1 MHAPCSLQFIDPANN
16 LIKHFGKRVK
26 VQKDFAVD
34 EGGRKLYSLKDLP
47 LNRAILDI
55 GDQTI
60 IEYSK
65 IIEKSATS
73 VLNGPMGKFEEPDF
87 EKGTLE
93 VFKAMSSSSGFTF
106 LGGGDTGTALATLGF
121 SPKDFSFVS
130 LSGKAS
136 LKYLSGKKLVAIEEL
151 KNAKLEL

>member
-1 MHAPCSLQFIDPANN
+1 MN
-16 LIKHFGKRVK
+16 
-26 VQKDFAVD
+26 

-47 LNRAILDI
+47 LNTAILDI

-73 VLNGPMGKFEEPDF
+73 VLNGPMGKFEEPGF

-93 VFKAMSSSSGFTF
+93 VFKAMSKSKGFS
-106 LGGGDTGTALATLGF
+106 LAGGGHSVSIIETNKIQEPNQRFPLNGIRCTDTD
-121 SPKDFSFVS
+121 SFSF
-130 LSGKAS
+130 
-136 LKYLSGKKLVAIEEL
+136 E
-151 KNAKLEL
+151 